1 MACGPAYVC
10 AAELRD
16 ALGPE
21 PAQKPLAC
29 GDQHAVELQ
38 MSSGF
43 IRKLVIVG
51 GGTAGWMTAA
61 ALGKLFGEQLQIR
74 LIESEDIG
82 TVGVGEATIPQ
93 IRLFNATIGLDENE
107 FIRETQ
113 GSFKLGIEFDGWLR
127 EGEAYMHA
135 FGPIGGRDLGLVPF
149 YHYWVKQFRAG
160 KAGPL
165 GDYTFNA
172 VAAYQNKF
180 LRAANIPN
188 SPLSNVHHAFHFDAG
203 LYAKF
208 LRKHAEGH
216 GVQRIEGKVV
226 DVGLNGESGHITHV
240 QLENG
245 ENVDGELFI
254 DCSGFRGLLIEQTLN
269 TGYHDWRQWL
279 PCDRAMAVPCAS
291 VQPLTPYT
299 RATART
305 AGWQWR
311 IPLQHRIGNGMVYCS
326 DYISEDEAAHTL
338 LSHLDGAALAEPR
351 PLRFVTGMRKQ
362 FWNKNCIA
370 IGLSS
375 GFMEPLESTS
385 IHFIQSSIGK
395 LVAFFPQQGFS
406 QLEIDEFNR
415 QLQFEFI
422 RSRDF
427 LVLHYIAN
435 QRTEPFWQRCREMA
449 IPDTLADK
457 IALFREAGRV
467 FKEHEEL
474 FTEPSWV
481 QVMIG
486 QGIVPERYHPMVE
499 TLGDAETQ
507 RMVDGVGAVLQR
519 AAQVMPDHQ
528 DYISKTC
535 AAANA

>member
-1 MACGPAYVC
+1 MAS
-10 AAELRD
+10 R
-16 ALGPE
+16 
-21 PAQKPLAC
+21 
-29 GDQHAVELQ
+29 
-38 MSSGF
+38 F
-43 IRKLVIVG
+43 IRRVVIVG

-61 ALGKLFGEQLQIR
+61 ALGKLFGPQLEIR
-74 LIESEDIG
+74 LIESEEIG

-93 IRLFNATIGLDENE
+93 IRLFNATLGLDENE
-107 FIRETQ
+107 FVRETQ

-127 EGEAYMHA
+127 EGQAYMHA
-135 FGPIGGRDLGLVPF
+135 FGAIGGRDLGLVPF
-149 YHYWVKQFRAG
+149 YHYWVKQRRAG
-160 KAGPL
+160 QAGAL
-165 GDYTFNA
+165 GDYVFNS

-180 LRAANIPN
+180 LRSASIPN
-188 SPLSNVHHAFHFDAG
+188 SPLSNVQHAFHFDAG
-203 LYAKF
+203 LYARY
-208 LRKHAEGH
+208 LRKHAEAN

-226 DVGLNGESGHITHV
+226 DVAVDAESGHIRHV
-240 QLENG
+240 QLQNG
-245 ENVDGELFI
+245 PCVEGELFI
-254 DCSGFRGLLIEQTLN
+254 DCSGFRGLLIEQSLN

-279 PCDRAMAVPCAS
+279 PCDRAIAVPCAS

-299 RATART
+299 RASARS

-311 IPLQHRIGNGMVYCS
+311 IPLQHRIGNGLVYCS
-326 DYISEDEAAHTL
+326 DYMSDDEAASSL
-338 LSHLDGAALAEPR
+338 LARLDGEALAEPR

-395 LVAFFPQQGFS
+395 LIAFFPQQGFS
-406 QLEIDEFNR
+406 QVEIDEYNR
-415 QLQFEFI
+415 QVQFEFI

-427 LVLHYIAN
+427 LILHYLAN
-435 QRTEPFWQRCREMA
+435 QREEPFWQRCRAMD
-449 IPDTLADK
+449 IPDSLADK
-457 IALFREAGRV
+457 IELFRQSGRV

-499 TLGDAETQ
+499 TLGDEEVR
-507 RMVDGVGAVLQR
+507 RMVDGVGALLNR
-519 AAQVMPDHQ
+519 AAQVMPDHLE
-528 DYISKTC
+528 YIRKTC
-535 AAANA
+535 AAP

>member
-1 MACGPAYVC
+1 M
-10 AAELRD
+10 
-16 ALGPE
+16 
-21 PAQKPLAC
+21 
-29 GDQHAVELQ
+29 H
-38 MSSGF
+38 SGF

-61 ALGKLFGEQLQIR
+61 ALVTLFGEQLEIR
-74 LIESEDIG
+74 LIESEEIG

-93 IRLFNATIGLDENE
+93 IRLFNATLGLDENE

-149 YHYWVKQFRAG
+149 YHYWLKQHQAG
-160 KAGPL
+160 QAGPL
-165 GDYTFNA
+165 GDYTFNS
-172 VAAYQNKF
+172 VAAYQNRF
-180 LRAANIPN
+180 LRSANIPN

-203 LYAKF
+203 LYARY
-208 LRKHAEGH
+208 LRKLAEAK
-216 GVQRIEGKVV
+216 GVKRIEGKVV
-226 DVGLNGESGHITHV
+226 DVGVNGESGHIEWL
-240 QLENG
+240 QLESG
-245 ENVDGELFI
+245 EQVAGELFV
-254 DCSGFRGLLIEQTLN
+254 DCSGFRGLLIEQTLH
-269 TGYHDWRQWL
+269 TGYQDWRRWL
-279 PCDRAMAVPCAS
+279 PCDRAMAVPCRS
-291 VQPLTPYT
+291 VEPLTPYT
-299 RATART
+299 RSIARP

-311 IPLQHRIGNGMVYCS
+311 IPLQQRIGNGLVYCS
-326 DYISEDEAAHTL
+326 EFISDDEAAALL
-338 LSHLDGAALAEPR
+338 LSHLDGEALAEPK
-351 PLRFVTGMRKQ
+351 PLRFVTGMRNQ

-395 LVAFFPQQGFS
+395 LVALFPQAGFS
-406 QLEIDEFNR
+406 QTEIDEYNR

-427 LVLHYIAN
+427 LILHYFAN
-435 QRTEPFWQRCREMA
+435 QRPEPFWQRCREME
-449 IPDTLADK
+449 IPDSLAQK
-457 IALFREAGRV
+457 IELFRQSGRV
-467 FKEHEEL
+467 FREHEEL

-499 TLGDAETQ
+499 TLPPEDSR
-507 RMVDGVGAVLQR
+507 RMVDGVAAVLQR
-519 AAQVMPDHQ
+519 AAQVMPEHA
-528 DYISKTC
+528 DYIAKTC
-535 AAANA
+535 QSPRP

>member
-1 MACGPAYVC
+1 M
-10 AAELRD
+10 
-16 ALGPE
+16 
-21 PAQKPLAC
+21 Q
-29 GDQHAVELQ
+29 
-38 MSSGF
+38 SGF

-61 ALGKLFGEQLQIR
+61 TLGKLFGEQLDIR
-74 LIESEDIG
+74 LIESDEIG

-93 IRLFNATIGLDENE
+93 IRLFNATLGLDENE

-149 YHYWVKQFRAG
+149 YHYWIKQQQAG
-160 KAGPL
+160 QASPL
-165 GDYTFNA
+165 GHYTFNS
-172 VAAYQNKF
+172 VAAYQNRF
-180 LRAANIPN
+180 LRSANIPN

-203 LYAKF
+203 LYARY
-208 LRKHAEGH
+208 LRKLAEAK
-216 GVQRIEGKVV
+216 GVKRIEGKVV
-226 DVGLNGESGHITHV
+226 DVGVNGESGHIEWV
-240 QLENG
+240 QLESG
-245 ENVDGELFI
+245 EQVAGELFI
-254 DCSGFRGLLIEQTLN
+254 DCSGFRGLLIEQTLK
-269 TGYHDWRQWL
+269 TGYEDWRNWL
-279 PCDRAMAVPCAS
+279 PCDRALAVPCQS

-299 RATART
+299 RSIART

-311 IPLQHRIGNGMVYCS
+311 IPLQHRIGNGLVYCS
-326 DYISEDEAAHTL
+326 EFISDAEAAAL
-338 LSHLDGAALAEPR
+338 LLANLDGEPLAEPK

-395 LVAFFPQQGFS
+395 LVAFFPQVGFS
-406 QLEIDEFNR
+406 QTEIDEYNR

-427 LVLHYIAN
+427 LILHYIAN
-435 QRTEPFWQRCREMA
+435 QREEPFWQRCREMA
-449 IPDTLADK
+449 IPDALAQK
-457 IALFREAGRV
+457 IDLFRQSGRV
-467 FKEHEEL
+467 FREHEEL

-499 TLGDAETQ
+499 TLAPDETR
-507 RMVDGVGAVLQR
+507 RMVDGVAAVLQR
-519 AAQVMPDHQ
+519 AAQVMPDHA
-528 DYISKTC
+528 DYIARTC
-535 AAANA
+535 QSPRP